1 MMMNQET
8 EEYLLK
14 WVDHQRTIMSAF
26 RTLLENGAF
35 ADCTLSAEGISVRAH
50 KIVLSACS
58 RYFETIL
65 AQQFDKHPIFVLK
78 DVKFEELR
86 AIIDY
91 MYKGEV
97 IVSSDQIAG
106 LLEVAKLL
114 QIKGLTENRDES
126 IISEEQP
133 GNDDENVVES
143 PDEQHQQHTTDVEI
157 NLEDIATTPRN
168 KDVVA
173 SDASL
178 PLQVEAT

>member
-1 MMMNQET
+1 MMMSQET

-14 WVDHQRTIMSAF
+14 WVDHQPTIMSAF

-78 DVKFEELR
+78 DVKYEELR

-91 MYKGEV
+91 MYKG
-97 IVSSDQIAG
+97 G

-126 IISEEQP
+126 IIAEEQP